1 MEQNEYTQCTQ
12 WGMYQFLYSPTDLL
26 YFDDNYK
33 YDRRYRKKGSNE
45 LSKYIIKKSFVRNHK
60 KKFENTQ

>member
-1 MEQNEYTQCTQ
+1 
-12 WGMYQFLYSPTDLL
+12 MYQFLYSPTDLL